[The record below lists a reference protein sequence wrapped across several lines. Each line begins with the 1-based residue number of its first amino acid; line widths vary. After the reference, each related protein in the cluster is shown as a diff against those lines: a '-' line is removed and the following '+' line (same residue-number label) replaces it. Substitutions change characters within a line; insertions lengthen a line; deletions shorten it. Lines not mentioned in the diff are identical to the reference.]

1 MCTVDA
7 VMFGKS
13 HLLGVHWVIQCDIGT
28 IYKSLS
34 LKHFV
39 VLGNFMHVFWENSAT
54 FLENVEKYVLRNDT
68 GLLLRKQL
76 GHYHPHR
83 TTHCTVIK
91 VAPVVVRVFQEV

>member
-1 MCTVDA
+1 MI
-7 VMFGKS
+7 
-13 HLLGVHWVIQCDIGT
+13 HCDIGT

-54 FLENVEKYVLRNDT
+54 FLENVEKYVHRNDT

-76 GHYHPHR
+76 GGHHPHR
-83 TTHCTVIK
+83 VKSICTHCMVIK